1 MGKKERKQEN
11 FPNCLFFC
19 SSFVVRKRWRRFR
32 ACAVIRAGIGTTTF
46 ASGGR
51 ICGPVAAGGVGRG
64 ASKVFWRKVLFLS
77 LVFRSSRSR
86 SKESAWHYSVR
97 GEDEDRLLLGSVRKE
112 KCRVN
117 FGVDFEDVKNI
128 SAVSNRW
135 LPLEM
140 RLGMAVQNLGKG
152 RGRVARFNACVN

>member
-1 MGKKERKQEN
+1 M
-11 FPNCLFFC
+11 
-19 SSFVVRKRWRRFR
+19 
-32 ACAVIRAGIGTTTF
+32 
-46 ASGGR
+46 
-51 ICGPVAAGGVGRG
+51 
-64 ASKVFWRKVLFLS
+64 
-77 LVFRSSRSR
+77 
-86 SKESAWHYSVR
+86 
-97 GEDEDRLLLGSVRKE
+97 RKE

-117 FGVDFEDVKNI
+117 FCVDFEDVKNI